1 MIKLF
6 KKKEKEKKVEV
17 KGEVKEEVKEETKEI
32 KSPSAEM
39 AKKIQELMRK

>member
-17 KGEVKEEVKEETKEI
+17 KEEVKEEEKEI